1 MNLVHFEGGDESGS
15 ALLMAFPFW
24 AQMTAQ
30 HLRAAIIATGA
41 GPTTNSALGLGQVA
55 NDVLRG
61 FGFSCTRHCEPA
73 AEFVVRTTAR
83 ALGRRR
89 DRVTSTVAIARLADF
104 CTSFDPLCDDT
115 LYWLKFADAL
125 EAAAEEIFRLPDEAG
140 ADDR

>member
-1 MNLVHFEGGDESGS
+1 MNLVHFEGGDESGN

-41 GPTTNSALGLGQVA
+41 GPTNSALGLGQVA

-61 FGFSCTRHCEPA
+61 FGFSCTHRCEPA

-83 ALGRRR
+83 TLARRR
-89 DRVTSTVAIARLADF
+89 YQVTSTVAVARLADF
-104 CTSFDPLCDDT
+104 CTTFDPECDDT
-115 LYWLKFADAL
+115 LYWLRFADAL